1 MDDDDADQEL
11 TDFAWIDNSLE
22 TITIAI
28 DRIAITLSIDEF
40 FHLRKDIET
49 VVRILETSKEIQL
62 CAYDD
67 ESGVRRH
74 FLTQRTDGGE
84 EH

>member
-1 MDDDDADQEL
+1 MIEDDDDAEL

-40 FHLRKDIET
+40 FHLRKDLET
-49 VVRILETSKEIQL
+49 VVHILETSREVQL
-62 CAYDD
+62 CSYVD
-67 ESGVRRH
+67 ESGTSRHMLTRRS
-74 FLTQRTDGGE
+74 DAGE
-84 EH
+84 DH